1 MANHDCDCERVD
13 GICSEYGNEAR
24 HLIAVLQD
32 IQKAFRHLPEHGLK
46 RVSADLGLPL
56 SRVYEVAT
64 FYKAFSLT
72 PRGEHEVKVCMG
84 TACHLRGAKMIQEE
98 LERTLE
104 LKNGETSADQL
115 FSLESVNCV
124 GACAMAPVVVVD
136 EAYHGSLS
144 ARKASRIVKRMQQA
158 ALAGATGTAVAAE
171 TTEAQ

>member
-1 MANHDCDCERVD
+1 MTNHDCDCERVD

-32 IQKAFRHLPEHGLK
+32 TQKAFRFLPEKGLK
-46 RVSADLGLPL
+46 RISGNLGLPL

-84 TACHLRGAKMIQEE
+84 TACHLRGAKMIQED
-98 LERTLE
+98 LERTLGI
-104 LKNGETSADQL
+104 KNGETTADEK

-144 ARKASRIVKRMQQA
+144 ARKASRIVKKVQKA
-158 ALAGATGTAVAAE
+158 AATEKPASVVE